1 MATQPKPWAVLD
13 EDTESAS
20 VTAPPACPDDAS
32 ERPPAPHLRSPVLNF
47 VTSLQSRI
55 NLDPRWAA
63 LPIGLTAIW
72 ICAATLIA
80 PADLGLA
87 RWHGIVVAVL
97 AAAAMMVLLIGRT
110 AATDGRDRSREAIRD
125 ALAQRLG
132 ISPTGD
138 ADALWN
144 NIQAHTANIEQRVSE
159 LVQDQQRLQL
169 EASLSAV
176 HRRNLEAVLHAL
188 AEPLLVVDRFERI
201 LFANH
206 AATDLLHLPSSGD
219 GRPAEDGRPS
229 GDLRPA
235 IDQVVTDV
243 KLLDAIRQACQAD
256 NRAARR
262 RVELDFA
269 NRAFALLMA
278 PLPDSS
284 PGEGASG
291 QPTPHGLV
299 VLFRD
304 VTRDRLAA
312 KAKSEFVAHVSH
324 ELRTPLSSIRAYTE
338 MLVDGEAADEK
349 TRAEYYGI
357 IQTSADRL
365 GRLIDNMLNISRI
378 EAGTVRIN
386 KEPVAVSII
395 VKEVTDSLI
404 PQAEQKNIALLT
416 DLAPVVERVLADRD
430 LLYQAVLNLVSNAIK
445 YTPEGGEVTV
455 RMVTLEEQNAL
466 RIEVSDTGVGIPSE
480 DLPHMFEKFYR
491 VEANK
496 NMAKGTGLGLNLVKN
511 IVEVVHEG
519 KLSLRSEVG
528 KGSTFAI
535 TLNKVP

>member
-13 EDTESAS
+13 
-20 VTAPPACPDDAS
+20 DDADTSSSAGPSGAS
-32 ERPPAPHLRSPVLNF
+32 EGTASRPAAPHLRSPVLKF
-47 VTSLQSRI
+47 VTSFQSRL
-55 NLDPRWAA
+55 NLDPRWSAV
-63 LPIGLTAIW
+63 PIGLIAIW
-72 ICAATLIA
+72 ICVATLIA
-80 PADLGLA
+80 PSDLGLA
-87 RWHGIVVAVL
+87 RWHGIVVAIL
-97 AAAAMMVLLIGRT
+97 AAAAMTLLLIGRS
-110 AATDGRDRSREAIRD
+110 ATDDGQDGSRKAIRQ

-132 ISPTGD
+132 IAPGGD
-138 ADALWN
+138 VDSLWT
-144 NIQAHTANIEQRVSE
+144 NIEAHTANIEQRVNE
-159 LVQDQQRLQL
+159 LVQEQRRLQL
-169 EASLSAV
+169 EASLNSV
-176 HRRNLEAVLHAL
+176 QRRNLEAILHGM

-201 LFANH
+201 LFVNQI
-206 AATDLLHLPSSGD
+206 AAELLKISASSEV
-219 GRPAEDGRPS
+219 RQP
-229 GDLRPA
+229 L
-235 IDQVVTDV
+235 DQVVSDA
-243 KLLDAIRQACQAD
+243 KLLDAVRQACQAD
-256 NRAARR
+256 SRTARR

-269 NRAFALLMA
+269 NRAFALSMA
-278 PLPDSS
+278 PLTDSS
-284 PGEGASG
+284 TGDGASD
-291 QPTPHGLV
+291 QPSAHGLV

-304 VTRDRLAA
+304 VTRERLAA

-386 KEPVAVSII
+386 KDPVAVSII
-395 VKEVTDSLI
+395 VKEVVDSLK
-404 PQAEQKNIALLT
+404 PQAEEKRIALLT
-416 DLAPVVERVLADRD
+416 DLAPVVDRVMADRD

-455 RMVTLEEQNAL
+455 RMITLEEQNAL
-466 RIEVSDTGVGIPSE
+466 RIEVSDTGVGIPAE

-535 TLNKVP
+535 TLNKVT

>member
-13 EDTESAS
+13 EDTDSAS
-20 VTAPPACPDDAS
+20 ATAPSACPDDAI
-32 ERPPAPHLRSPVLNF
+32 ERPAAPHLRSPVLAL
-47 VTSLQSRI
+47 VTSLQSRV

-63 LPIGLTAIW
+63 LPVGLAAIW

-87 RWHGIVVAVL
+87 RWHGVVVAVL
-97 AAAAMMVLLIGRT
+97 AAAAMTVLLIGRT
-110 AATDGRDRSREAIRD
+110 AGTDGLDSSREAIRHV
-125 ALAQRLG
+125 LAQRLG

-144 NIQAHTANIEQRVSE
+144 NIQTHTANIEQRVSE

-169 EASLSAV
+169 EASLSAA
-176 HRRNLEAVLHAL
+176 HRRNLEAILHAL
-188 AEPLLVVDRFERI
+188 AEPLIVVDRFERI
-201 LFANH
+201 LFANQ
-206 AATDLLHLPSSGD
+206 AATELLKLSSSGEV
-219 GRPAEDGRPS
+219 RPQ
-229 GDLRPA
+229 L
-235 IDQVVTDV
+235 DQAVMDA

-256 NRAARR
+256 SRAARR

-278 PLPDSS
+278 PLLDTS
-284 PGEGASG
+284 PGESACG
-291 QPTPHGLV
+291 QSSTHGLV

-304 VTRDRLAA
+304 VTRERQAA

-386 KEPVAVSII
+386 REPVAVSII
-395 VKEVTDSLI
+395 VKEVADSLK
-404 PQAEQKNIALLT
+404 PQAEEKKIALLT
-416 DLAPVVERVLADRD
+416 DLAPVVDRVMADRD
-430 LLYQAVLNLVSNAIK
+430 LLYQAVLNLASNAIK

-455 RMVTLEEQNAL
+455 RMITLEEQNAL
-466 RIEVSDTGVGIPSE
+466 RIEVADTGVGIPAE

-535 TLNKVP
+535 TLNKVT

>member
-445 YTPEGGEVTV
+445 YTPEGDKVTV

>member
-188 AEPLLVVDRFERI
+188 AEPFLVVDRFERI

>member
-1 MATQPKPWAVLD
+1 MTTQPKPWAVLD
-13 EDTESAS
+13 
-20 VTAPPACPDDAS
+20 DDADAS
-32 ERPPAPHLRSPVLNF
+32 SAAAPFSVADDTTARPAAPHLRSSVLKF
-47 VTSLQSRI
+47 VASFQSRL
-55 NLDPRWAA
+55 NLDSRWSAV
-63 LPIGLTAIW
+63 PISLMAIW
-72 ICAATLIA
+72 ICIATVVA
-80 PADLGLA
+80 PPDLGLA
-87 RWHGIVVAVL
+87 RWHGMVVAVL
-97 AAAAMMVLLIGRT
+97 AAAAMTILLMGRP
-110 AATDGRDRSREAIRD
+110 AAGDGRLDQSREAIRQ

-132 ISPTGD
+132 IAPNGD
-138 ADALWN
+138 ADSLWT
-144 NIQAHTANIEQRVSE
+144 NIESHTANIEQRVNE
-159 LVQDQQRLQL
+159 LVQEQRRLQL
-169 EASLSAV
+169 EASLHSV
-176 HRRNLEAVLHAL
+176 QRRNLEAILHGM

-201 LFANH
+201 LFVNQV
-206 AATDLLHLPSSGD
+206 AAELLQISTTGEVRQPL
-219 GRPAEDGRPS
+219 
-229 GDLRPA
+229 
-235 IDQVVTDV
+235 DQVVSDA
-243 KLLDAIRQACQAD
+243 KLLEAIRQACQAD
-256 NRAARR
+256 SRAARR

-269 NRAFALLMA
+269 NRAFALSMA
-278 PLPDSS
+278 PLPDSAT
-284 PGEGASG
+284 GEGTSD
-291 QPTPHGLV
+291 QPSVHGLV

-304 VTRDRLAA
+304 VTHDRQAA

-338 MLVDGEAADEK
+338 MLVDGEATDEK

-395 VKEVTDSLI
+395 LKEVADSLK
-404 PQAEQKNIALLT
+404 PQAEEKNIALLT
-416 DLAPVVERVLADRD
+416 DLAPVVDRVMADRD

-455 RMVTLEEQNAL
+455 RMITLEEQNAL
-466 RIEVSDTGVGIPSE
+466 RIEVMDTGVGIPAE

-528 KGSTFAI
+528 QGSTFAI
-535 TLNKVP
+535 TLNKVT